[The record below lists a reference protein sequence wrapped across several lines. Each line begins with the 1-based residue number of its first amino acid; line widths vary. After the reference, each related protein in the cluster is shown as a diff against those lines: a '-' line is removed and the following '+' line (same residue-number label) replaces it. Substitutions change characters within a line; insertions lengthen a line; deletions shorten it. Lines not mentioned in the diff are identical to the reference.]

1 MPTYRLHCFAQ
12 SGNAYKVALYLN
24 CAGIEWEPVFV
35 DYMAGAT
42 RDPEWRARVNPM
54 GEVPVL
60 EVDDKRLTQSGAILT
75 WLADKTGK
83 FAPKGDEQRYE
94 ALRWILFDNHK
105 FTSVVNEHLSKTPYL
120 LGEEPTIA
128 DFSIAGYLF
137 YPSTELGYDFETSHK
152 NIYAWT
158 QRMKAIPGWKD
169 PYDLIPGERI
179 APRWTSQS

>member
-1 MPTYRLHCFAQ
+1 MPQPPDPAVLAFLRMRID
-12 SGNAYKVALYLN
+12 GAL
-24 CAGIEWEPVFV
+24 
-35 DYMAGAT
+35 
-42 RDPEWRARVNPM
+42 
-54 GEVPVL
+54 
-60 EVDDKRLTQSGAILT
+60 
-75 WLADKTGK
+75 
-83 FAPKGDEQRYE
+83 
-94 ALRWILFDNHK
+94 
-105 FTSVVNEHLSKTPYL
+105 SVVNEHLSKTPYL